1 MVSTGP
7 PAPPWPEP
15 PRCHVSSWESDGPY
29 SSRLTLPLTLPQDA
43 RLGIGA
49 VGPGWLELTDDPGA
63 PVLPVTAVVGSKDR
77 LTIEGAGVLS
87 RFGASNGD
95 RVLVTAL
102 PSALGVYL
110 RVVAVD
116 CLECALRAPTLRPTR
131 LLGPPEWEQWRVQLL
146 SGQ

>member
-1 MVSTGP
+1 MVGTGA

-15 PRCHVSSWESDGPY
+15 PRCHVSSWECDGPY
-29 SSRLTLPLTLPQDA
+29 SGRLTLPLSLPQNA

-63 PVLPVTAVVGSKDR
+63 PVLPVAAVVGSKDR
-77 LTIEGAGVLS
+77 LTIDGAGVLF
-87 RFGASNGD
+87 RFGAGNGD

-102 PSALGVYL
+102 PSAIGVYL

-116 CLECALRAPTLRPTR
+116 CLECALREPTLRPTR
-131 LLGPPEWEQWRVQLL
+131 LLGPPGWEQWRAQLL